1 MEVAPS
7 VSVRDCVGG
16 TLNEY
21 SNDSGSL
28 DEEFSRL
35 LAEVPRD
42 PLSHDSLCILLAVDD
57 SPASRTATLAA
68 AALAELS
75 GGTLEVLHVR
85 EGQLIGRSAAPL
97 ESKAEGVAVIDAAL
111 AELRCCGVTARG
123 QLRRGRP
130 GAIAEGIVAE
140 AREIGADVIV
150 LGTNR
155 RSGLWRLLAPSVA
168 VAVVR
173 GSCCPV
179 LVAR

>member
-1 MEVAPS
+1 MN
-7 VSVRDCVGG
+7 D
-16 TLNEY
+16 Y

-35 LAEVPRD
+35 LEEAPRD
-42 PLSHDSLCILLAVDD
+42 PLSNDSWCILLAVDH
-57 SPASRTATLAA
+57 SPASRVATLAA
-68 AALAELS
+68 AALAERS

-85 EGQLIGRSAAPL
+85 EAQIYGRPAPPL
-97 ESKAEGVAVIDAAL
+97 ESMEESVALIDTAL
-111 AELRCCGVTARG
+111 AELRRRGLIARG
-123 QLRRGRP
+123 RLRRGRP

-150 LGTNR
+150 LGTSR

-168 VAVVR
+168 AAVIR

-179 LVAR
+179 LVVR